1 MWEQDWALLGIEP
14 TTELGAIKKAYALK
28 LKVTRPDDDAEAYQ
42 ALRGAYERA
51 QQWLKW
57 QQQEAAEPAFTEA
70 PAAPAEPPVPT
81 TTPMPALAE
90 APAPAPAQA
99 DVAPAAPSEPLPPP
113 QPVVQPRHL
122 IDELALRWRRSGESA
137 LLHEWA
143 SARRELDQQPLSR
156 QVEFSAAFAEW
167 VLATP
172 ELPDDFLNALNHHF
186 GWLDDFRTERLLGA
200 PLAHA
205 LHEALDGRLRPAP
218 VPEPVRELA
227 APLLALDRLRR
238 AGGAWW
244 RLQLILLL
252 LHPTLVRAQ
261 NLLGAQWLHQLG
273 LDQEAQRWAGESVKR
288 GQWLRVAVASTLCWA
303 VGLLILD
310 DGIVA
315 AASTLGWLVAT
326 GGVMLAGLFGGAL
339 IGVGP
344 TLTSG
349 QRRLSL
355 PLDRWRRHRS
365 QPWLGLAWLLFA
377 AWLAYLD
384 GQPNSGPAGSALS
397 LLPDW
402 AYGYAAW
409 SFGIAGLVLAWPL
422 DTLRGCVLTALSP
435 LIGSLAVA
443 ALSAWLPVGS
453 CLLIGA
459 AWMLAA
465 AAIHEERLGLPESA
479 PVRWLVRPVLNN
491 LVLADRWSYGLAML
505 PLAAASAWAVLND
518 GQASAWRLFLVWVLS
533 ILAVGWLQ
541 TKADAWALRHMQ
553 AAAPA

>member
-14 TTELGAIKKAYALK
+14 TTELGVIKKAYALK
-28 LKVTRPDDDAEAYQ
+28 LKGTRPDDDAEAYQ
-42 ALRGAYERA
+42 ALRGAYERV

-57 QQQEAAEPAFTEA
+57 QQQEAAEPVAVEA
-70 PAAPAEPPVPT
+70 PAAPVEPPAPVQAETAPPLPSAPLQAET
-81 TTPMPALAE
+81 DSPMR
-90 APAPAPAQA
+90 
-99 DVAPAAPSEPLPPP
+99 SEPPPP
-113 QPVVQPRHL
+113 AEHVVQPRHL
-122 IDELALRWRRSGESA
+122 IDELATRWRRGGDPA

-143 SARRELDQQPLSR
+143 SVRRELDQQPLSR
-156 QVEFSAAFAEW
+156 QAEFSAAFAEW
-167 VLATP
+167 VLGAP
-172 ELPDDFLNALNHHF
+172 ELPDDFLNTLNQHF

-200 PLAHA
+200 PLTHA
-205 LHEALDGRLRPAP
+205 LHEALDGRLRPVH

-227 APLLALDRLRR
+227 APLLGLDRLRQ

-252 LHPTLVRAQ
+252 LHPTLVRGQ
-261 NLLGAQWLHQLG
+261 NLLGAQWLRQLG
-273 LDQEAQRWAGESVKR
+273 LDLEAQRWLGERVKR
-288 GQWLRVAVASTLCWA
+288 GQWLRVGTASALCWA
-303 VGLLILD
+303 AALLLLG
-310 DGIVA
+310 DGIIA
-315 AASTLGWLVAT
+315 TANTLGWLVAT

-349 QRRLSL
+349 QRRLAL

-377 AWLAYLD
+377 AWLGYLD
-384 GQPNSGPAGSALS
+384 GKPDTGPAGSVLS

-402 AYGYAAW
+402 AYGYA
-409 SFGIAGLVLAWPL
+409 SRGFGIAGLVLAWPL
-422 DTLRGCVLTALSP
+422 DALRGCVLTALSP
-435 LIGSLAVA
+435 LIGFLAMA
-443 ALSAWLPVGS
+443 ALGAWLPTAS

-491 LVLADRWSYGLAML
+491 LTLADRWSYGLAML
-505 PLAAASAWAVLND
+505 PLAVASAWAVLHD
-518 GQASAWRLFLVWVLS
+518 GKVGAMRLFLVWVLS
-533 ILAVGWLQ
+533 ILATGWLQ
-541 TKADAWALRHMQ
+541 AKADAWGLKQLR
-553 AAAPA
+553 AAPE